1 MTIMKIEIAIMKI
14 LNSSAKNTG
23 IARYVEGIPNSE
35 IYSLKILNN
44 EYPGEVI
51 TPKFKYLPWY
61 IKVNKPKIAFD
72 IKGLENHVFIYSSQ
86 ATPIVSNNINNQ
98 FVIIHDILPI
108 KYNPKRG
115 VKKYIKRQLEK
126 FKDAKRIITPSN
138 YTKEQL
144 IKEFNY
150 NTNKIDVIPSY
161 ISPKLTP
168 TIKTKEE
175 LRKELNLPLDK
186 KIIIN
191 VAGGTPNK
199 GNNELP
205 IIMKM
210 LPDSFI
216 LVHIGSNIK
225 GERIINIQNI
235 DDNLLSK
242 YYQASDLY
250 LSTSYDE
257 GFGLP
262 PIEAQYL
269 GVPVIGRKIKVFE
282 ETMGNTYI
290 KFEDWNNVTDVYE
303 GFDNL
308 DQADG
313 YWRQW
318 YYTIMGGY
326 NLKDEYAEK
335 GKENA
340 KKYIYDVFK
349 DNWLK
354 WIENYYKEGDKNV

>member
-1 MTIMKIEIAIMKI
+1 MTTIKI

-35 IYSLKILNN
+35 IYSLQILNS
-44 EYPGEVI
+44 EYPGKVI
-51 TPKFKYLPWY
+51 KPKFKYLTWS
-61 IKVNKPKIAFD
+61 IKVNKPEFVFD
-72 IKGLENHVFIYSSQ
+72 IKDLKDYVFIYSSQ
-86 ATPIVSNNINNQ
+86 ATPIISNDIHNQ
-98 FVIIHDILPI
+98 FVIIHDILPL

-115 VKKYIKRQLEK
+115 VRKYIKKQIEK

-138 YTKEQL
+138 YIKERL
-144 IKEFNY
+144 VKEFNY
-150 NTNKIDVIPSY
+150 NANKIDVIPPY
-161 ISPKLTP
+161 ISPNLIITTKS
-168 TIKTKEE
+168 KEE
-175 LRKELNLPLDK
+175 LRKELNLPLNK
-186 KIIIN
+186 KIIMN
-191 VAGGTPNK
+191 VSGGTPNK
-199 GNNELP
+199 GNDELP

-210 LPDSFI
+210 LSNDFI
-216 LVHIGSNIK
+216 LIHIGPEIK
-225 GERIINIQNI
+225 GEKIINIQNI
-235 DDNLLSK
+235 DDNILSK
-242 YYQASDLY
+242 YYQACDLY

-257 GFGLP
+257 GFGIP
-262 PIEAQYL
+262 PIEAQYF
-269 GVPVIGRKIKVFE
+269 GISVIARKLEVFE
-282 ETMGNTYI
+282 ETMRNTYI
-290 KFEDWNNVTDVYE
+290 KFEDWNNITDVYE

-354 WIENYYKEGDKNV
+354 WKENYYKEGDKNV

>member
-1 MTIMKIEIAIMKI
+1 MTIIKI

-23 IARYVEGIPNSE
+23 IARYVEGIPNNE
-35 IYSLKILNN
+35 IYSLQILNN
-44 EYPGEVI
+44 EYPGKI
-51 TPKFKYLPWY
+51 IKPKFKYFPWS
-61 IKVNKPKIAFD
+61 IKVNKPRIAFD
-72 IKGLENHVFIYSSQ
+72 IKGLEHFTFIYSSQ
-86 ATPIVSNNINNQ
+86 ATPIISNDINNQ
-98 FVIIHDILPI
+98 FVIIHDILPL
-108 KYNPKRG
+108 KYNPKKG
-115 VKKYIKRQLEK
+115 VRKYIKNQIER
-126 FKDAKRIITPSN
+126 FRDVKRIITPSN
-138 YTKEQL
+138 YTKERL
-144 IKEFNY
+144 VKEFSY

-161 ISPKLTP
+161 ISPNLTI
-168 TIKTKEE
+168 TTKSKEE
-175 LRKELNLPLDK
+175 LRKELNLPLNK

-205 IIMKM
+205 IIMKI
-210 LPDSFI
+210 LPNDFI
-216 LVHIGSNIK
+216 LVHIGPNIK

-235 DDNLLSK
+235 DDSKLSL

-250 LSTSYDE
+250 LATSYDE

-269 GVPVIGRKIKVFE
+269 GIPVIARKLKVFE
-282 ETMGNTYI
+282 ETMKNTYI

-308 DQADG
+308 DQAEG

-340 KKYIYDVFK
+340 KKYTYEVFK
-349 DNWLK
+349 NNWLK
-354 WIENYYKEGDKNV
+354 WGENYYKGDDKNVE

>member
-1 MTIMKIEIAIMKI
+1 MKI
-14 LNSSAKNTG
+14 LNSSARNTG
-23 IARYVEGIPNSE
+23 IARYIEGIPNSI
-35 IYSLKILNN
+35 IYSLQILNS
-44 EYPGEVI
+44 EYPGKVI
-51 TPKFKYLPWY
+51 KPKFKHLPWF
-61 IKVNKPKIAFD
+61 IKVNKPGIAFN
-72 IKGLENHVFIYSSQ
+72 IKDLEHFTFIYSSQ
-86 ATPIVSNNINNQ
+86 ATPIISNDINNQ

-115 VKKYIKRQLEK
+115 VRKYIRNQIEK
-126 FKDAKRIITPSN
+126 FRDAKRIITPSN

-144 IKEFNY
+144 IKNFSY
-150 NTNKIDVIPSY
+150 NGNKIDVIYPY
-161 ISPKLTP
+161 ISPNLTI
-168 TIKTKEE
+168 TSKSKEE
-175 LRKELNLPLDK
+175 LRKELNLPIDK

-191 VAGGTPNK
+191 VSGSTPNK

-210 LPDSFI
+210 LPSDFI
-216 LVHIGSNIK
+216 LVHIGPEIK
-225 GERIINIQNI
+225 GEKIINIQNI

-257 GFGLP
+257 GFGIP

-269 GVPVIGRKIKVFE
+269 GVPVIGRKLKVFE

-290 KFEDWNNVTDVYE
+290 KFDDWNNITDVYE

-308 DQADG
+308 DQAEG

-318 YYTIMGGY
+318 CYTIMGGY
-326 NLKDEYAEK
+326 NEKDEYIEK
-335 GKENA
+335 SRENA
-340 KKYIYDVFK
+340 KKYTFEQFQA
-349 DNWLK
+349 NWLK
-354 WIENYYKEGDKNV
+354 WQKGVI